1 MLPKTQKIERKS
13 KEWLAV
19 AGKKMFFV
27 RFGGGLPLCFFL
39 LLQFPKVSLSPQAFF
54 FQFFRGSKSSDC
66 CRLIPFTTTEHA
78 DQFVMLNPFN

>member
-27 RFGGGLPLCFFL
+27 RFGGGLSLCFFL
-39 LLQFPKVSLSPQAFF
+39 LLQFPKVHCRRKLFSFSFFVVQNVQTSAQNMKWQALELTRFDKNAA
-54 FQFFRGSKSSDC
+54 G
-66 CRLIPFTTTEHA
+66 
-78 DQFVMLNPFN
+78 

>member
-27 RFGGGLPLCFFL
+27 RFGGGLSLCFFL

-54 FQFFRGSKSSDC
+54 FQFFVAQKVQTSAQNMKWQALELTRFDKNAAG
-66 CRLIPFTTTEHA
+66 
-78 DQFVMLNPFN
+78 